1 MHTYWLTQATEDMPI
16 TNDWLSSAEILRLNN
31 FRFPKRRTDW
41 RLGRWTAK
49 QAIASCLRWP
59 AHPMLLAQIEIRAT
73 FSGAPEALLPGVTTP
88 FSFSI
93 SHRAGMAM
101 CAVSSVRVKLG
112 CDVELVEPR
121 TPSFV
126 TDYFSPEEQNHVA
139 REAPENHPEVVT
151 LLWSAKE
158 SALKALGQGLR
169 LDTRDVSVTLRE
181 DQPDISGWSPL
192 QVRCPNAQTLQGWW
206 RAMDDFVYT
215 VVSHPAPD
223 CPIEIRIDEPASSA
237 RYFSDHDS
245 IFALQD
251 DVSEEFAS

>member
-1 MHTYWLTQATEDMPI
+1 MHTYWLTQTNEDMPV
-16 TNDWLSSAEILRLNN
+16 TNDWLSTVEIIRLNG

-49 QAIASCLRWP
+49 QAIASCLHWP

-101 CAVSSVRVKLG
+101 CALSSVRVKLG

-121 TPSFV
+121 TQSFV
-126 TDYFSPEEQNHVA
+126 TDYFSPEEQNLVA
-139 REAPENHPEVVT
+139 REAPENTPEVVT

-169 LDTRDVSVTLRE
+169 LDTRDVIVTPLE
-181 DQPDISGWSPL
+181 GQPDISGWSPL
-192 QVRCPNAQTLQGWW
+192 QVQCPDAQTLHGWW
-206 RAMDDFVYT
+206 RAMDNFVYT
-215 VVSHPAPD
+215 VVSHPAPE
-223 CPIEIRIDEPASSA
+223 CPIEIRIDEPAASA

-251 DVSEEFAS
+251 YVPEESAS